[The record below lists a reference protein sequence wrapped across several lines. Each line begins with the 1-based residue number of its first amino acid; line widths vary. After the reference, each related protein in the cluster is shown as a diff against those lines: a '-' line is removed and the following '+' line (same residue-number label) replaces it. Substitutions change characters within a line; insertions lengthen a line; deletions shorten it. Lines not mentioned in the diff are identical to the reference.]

1 MSVSSRRLK
10 RSRWNNRCH
19 LRAMVAFLTTPALLW
34 GTIGVCHMS
43 HFYFGRKSGGDFQ
56 GVLSGMSA
64 PPSSSS
70 AGDVGQDSA
79 RVGQLFG
86 HPARRSGSASGTE
99 GNGSDQS
106 PSILLRDDTG
116 VIRQTPG
123 QKLTVRAPTPP
134 PPLLPR
140 LPPEHRSNI
149 ARTSLEHRSNIART
163 SLEHRLTSVGKS
175 HVLRAICSIAKY
187 RER

>member
-1 MSVSSRRLK
+1 GCGVYDSL
-10 RSRWNNRCH
+10 RSPVVE
-19 LRAMVAFLTTPALLW
+19 LVL
-34 GTIGVCHMS
+34 
-43 HFYFGRKSGGDFQ
+43 KSGGDFQ

-106 PSILLRDDTG
+106 PSILLRDDTR

-123 QKLTVRAPTPP
+123 QKLTSFDHACYTIERQGNHLRLVTSTSSDPVHNSGSPP
-134 PPLLPR
+134 W
-140 LPPEHRSNI
+140 
-149 ARTSLEHRSNIART
+149 
-163 SLEHRLTSVGKS
+163 
-175 HVLRAICSIAKY
+175 
-187 RER
+187 